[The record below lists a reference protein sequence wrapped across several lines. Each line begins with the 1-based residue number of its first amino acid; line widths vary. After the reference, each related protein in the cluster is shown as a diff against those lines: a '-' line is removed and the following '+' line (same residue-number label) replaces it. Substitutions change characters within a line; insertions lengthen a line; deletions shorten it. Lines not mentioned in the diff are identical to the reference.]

1 MFKKLKSNDSF
12 KLNTKKSN
20 VYYSIMLFIFV
31 GLAFFSLSK
40 PLLGEDDPI
49 LNTQQK
55 TDISMRSMD
64 TVSIENW
71 EYDSKQNSMRV
82 QLNFKQVNNT
92 LMNDISFEAVE
103 KINPAQLLPVKVVY
117 KEAENYIVEINQVS
131 PNFKVVALDIVN
143 NSVEDSNY
151 EIDIN
156 QFENTEETDQENAK
170 ESSKSIEVT
179 LYADQ
184 RKVKKSAIKNKTKA
198 EFALEIIN
206 AEQEKIRE
214 KIKEIDAA
222 YIALKD
228 EEKLIKQKM
237 GDISKEL
244 KYLVDQEKEDA
255 QSNISSMKDEIK
267 NISDKEF
274 LLESDKK
281 ILNEKVEKLELKK
294 SDISK

>member
-1 MFKKLKSNDSF
+1 
-12 KLNTKKSN
+12 
-20 VYYSIMLFIFV
+20 MLFIFV

-151 EIDIN
+151 EIDID

>member
-151 EIDIN
+151 EIDID

>member
-1 MFKKLKSNDSF
+1 
-12 KLNTKKSN
+12 
-20 VYYSIMLFIFV
+20 MLFILV
-31 GLAFFSLSK
+31 GLAFFSVSK

-49 LNTQQK
+49 LNTTLK

-92 LMNDISFEAVE
+92 LMDDITFEAVE
-103 KINPAQLLPVKVVY
+103 KINPAKLLPVRVVY
-117 KEAENYIVEINQVS
+117 KETENYIIEINHVS
-131 PNFKVVALDIVN
+131 PDFKVVALDVVN
-143 NSVEDSNY
+143 NSVEDSDY

-184 RKVKKSAIKNKTKA
+184 RKVKKSAIKNKNKT
-198 EFALEIIN
+198 EFALEIID
-206 AEQEKIRE
+206 AEQEKITG

-222 YIALKD
+222 YLALKD
-228 EEKLIKQKM
+228 EEKMLQRKIR
-237 GDISKEL
+237 DISNEM
-244 KYLVDQEKEDA
+244 KYLVDQEKEEA

-281 ILNEKVEKLELKK
+281 ILIEKIEKLELKK
-294 SDISK
+294 TDINK

>member
-1 MFKKLKSNDSF
+1 
-12 KLNTKKSN
+12 
-20 VYYSIMLFIFV
+20 MLFIFV
-31 GLAFFSLSK
+31 GLAFFSVSK

-49 LNTQQK
+49 LNTQPK

-82 QLNFKQVNNT
+82 QLNIKQVNNT
-92 LMNDISFEAVE
+92 SMNDISFEAVE

-156 QFENTEETDQENAK
+156 QFENTEETDQENEK

-222 YIALKD
+222 YIALND
-228 EEKLIKQKM
+228 EEKMIKQKM
-237 GDISKEL
+237 RDISKEM